1 MILNVAHG
9 AHRLRLARDRHR
21 SRRKRDPRFRPRR
34 SLRVTTSALNQ
45 AVERNKA
52 RFPSDFAFR
61 VNKTEAEDLARS
73 RSQSVTL
80 KRGQNVKH
88 LPRVFTEHG
97 ALMAANVLRS
107 KRAIAVSVEIVRAF
121 IQLRKFSLTNE
132 KLARKIAELESRYD
146 GQFEQIFEAL
156 NALLASP
163 EPNHGRRMG
172 FQQTKDS

>member
-1 MILNVAHG
+1 MKPTVSASRVIAIVRGESVILDAD
-9 AHRLRLARDRHR
+9 LAA
-21 SRRKRDPRFRPRR
+21 
-34 SLRVTTSALNQ
+34 LYGVTTSALNQ

-61 VNKTEAEDLARS
+61 LNKAEAEEVVRS

-80 KRGQNVKH
+80 KRGKNIKY

-132 KLARKIAELESRYD
+132 KLARKIAEIESRYD
-146 GQFEQIFEAL
+146 GQFEQVFEAL

-163 EPNHGRRMG
+163 EPHHGRRMG
-172 FQQTKDS
+172 FQQL